1 MAVGDRREF
10 AHAIAGRAFCHCDLD
25 GHSAYAD
32 SGIEISKRGWFDV
45 LNFQGIGVMQTQRR
59 RTSIRD
65 YTGASEQRIV
75 RRQSETMP
83 PIELEGDIAFDEG
96 MRGEHVEVTEVAL

>member
-1 MAVGDRREF
+1 MGCRLSQCCAVVLVDPHSTYTDFG
-10 AHAIAGRAFCHCDLD
+10 IDLQ
-25 GHSAYAD
+25 AD
-32 SGIEISKRGWFDV
+32 LEIVKRGWFDV
-45 LNFQGIGVMQTQRR
+45 LHFQDTGVLQAQRR

-65 YTGASEQRIV
+65 YAGASEQRIV

-96 MRGEHVEVTEVAL
+96 MRGKHIEVAEVAL